1 MLMFPHITEKIIART
16 LTMLLYTRYSSAG
29 LIQVERN
36 DRGRFSST
44 GVVKS
49 DDNTA
54 RYSTTQL
61 THQLLRREYIIAVV
75 VVHNRICRHPDYVGL
90 QTVA

>member
-1 MLMFPHITEKIIART
+1 MPMFPHITEITIART
-16 LTMLLYTRYSSAG
+16 STMLLYTRYSSAG

-44 GVVKS
+44 GLVKS

-54 RYSTTQL
+54 RYSAARLDHHSSDTSN
-61 THQLLRREYIIAVV
+61 YVV
-75 VVHNRICRHPDYVGL
+75 VAIVHKSKCRHPNYVGL